1 MDARLIF
8 SYDTNLPAH
17 LAEYF
22 LSINLPVYEA
32 YGTCLC
38 FPQASQNCAHFL
50 LFLIR
55 APSP

>member
-1 MDARLIF
+1 MMEARLIF

-32 YGTCLC
+32 YGTL
-38 FPQASQNCAHFL
+38 ARRGSNSK
-50 LFLIR
+50 R
-55 APSP
+55 

>member
-1 MDARLIF
+1 MAQVRLMF

-32 YGTCLC
+32 YGKDSRMPTL
-38 FPQASQNCAHFL
+38 P
-50 LFLIR
+50 
-55 APSP
+55 